1 MKIIVISIRCL
12 PARGLDLIYGE
23 SSLEIENA
31 KAVFFG
37 ENNFYLTLTKISSA
51 GEDYNVNYY
60 YIRCLPARGLDL
72 LYRESSL
79 DIENTCESSLN
90 LP

>member
-1 MKIIVISIRCL
+1 
-12 PARGLDLIYGE
+12 
-23 SSLEIENA
+23 LEIEN
-31 KAVFFG
+31 VF
-37 ENNFYLTLTKISSA
+37 ENNFDLTLTKISSA

-60 YIRCLPARGLDL
+60 YIPCLPARGLDL
-72 LYRESSL
+72 LYRESAL